1 MKNKLSDLNNYLF
14 ESLERINDDSLT
26 DKQLEKELAK
36 ANTTATIALAIV
48 KNADTTLKG
57 AKFLKE
63 SGVQINSYD
72 TARAL
77 GLGGDDGK
85 ATIETKKMDR

>member
-63 SGVQINSYD
+63 SGVSDRTLLIQ
-72 TARAL
+72 
-77 GLGGDDGK
+77 
-85 ATIETKKMDR
+85 KKICKNYLTMSSG